1 MRKTLQVMMM
11 AATLSGM
18 TVGIASAQAKDAWLT
33 AKTKIALMT
42 TDDLHTSSLNVDTVD
57 GVVTLHGKVPNEPEK
72 SRAEQ
77 VARGIEGVK
86 AVKNLL
92 QVVPSTQENA
102 VEAADDAVKD
112 SVERAFR
119 TNQAVAKSGIKVS
132 SVNKGVVLL
141 SGSTDDIVTHLQAIE
156 AAYAVKGVRRVSSEV
171 TVKERS
177 Q

>member
-1 MRKTLQVMMM
+1 MRRRETLELAFRAIRRYPVR
-11 AATLSGM
+11 
-18 TVGIASAQAKDAWLT
+18 
-33 AKTKIALMT
+33 
-42 TDDLHTSSLNVDTVD
+42 SSLMLLATAI
-57 GVVTLHGKVPNEPEK
+57 GVAAVVVFTALGDSAGRYVH
-72 SRAEQ
+72 EQ
-77 VARGIEGVK
+77 FGALGT
-86 AVKNLL
+86 NLL